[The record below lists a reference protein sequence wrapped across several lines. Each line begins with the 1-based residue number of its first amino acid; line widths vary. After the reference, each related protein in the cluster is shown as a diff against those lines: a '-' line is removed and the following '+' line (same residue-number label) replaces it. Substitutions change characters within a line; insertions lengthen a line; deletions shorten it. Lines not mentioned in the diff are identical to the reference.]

1 MADRPAPRCA
11 AMSLSGSPSSRP
23 RRAGASF
30 VVRVWHEPP
39 ADEVAPGPSRPEG
52 GLRGSIEFVGR
63 PVRRYF
69 ISLEGLTQIIADALG
84 AGEGRQ
90 S

>member
-1 MADRPAPRCA
+1 
-11 AMSLSGSPSSRP
+11 MSLSGPSNTRP

-30 VVRVWHEPP
+30 VIRVWHEPP
-39 ADEVAPGPSRPEG
+39 ADEVVPGPPVPEG

-69 ISLEGLTQIIADALG
+69 VSLDGLAQIIAEALG